1 MLIFWISLC
10 FFKIFSVQLSLV
22 GLLVLLG
29 QCDRLERVR
38 GLPQRETKEFSA
50 KDFFFF
56 GSFILFSW
64 DDPIGVNKL
73 FPKNPCDF
81 YCFLGR
87 VGFGLAL
94 FFWCGR

>member
-56 GSFILFSW
+56 
-64 DDPIGVNKL
+64 
-73 FPKNPCDF
+73 
-81 YCFLGR
+81 
-87 VGFGLAL
+87 LAL
-94 FFWCGR
+94 LFCFRGMILLVLTNCFQRIRVIFIVFWEGLVSV